1 MRAHVANTHT
11 TMPGWDG
18 KRTTKPTTFMMI
30 IAMTGIMV
38 ARIGGSRWLLSALGP
53 TPLAFL
59 TALGLGP
66 TVFTDPPCQCVPI
79 IPVKAVPRG

>member
-11 TMPGWDG
+11 IMPGWDG

-38 ARIGGSRWLLSALGP
+38 ARIRRGGRSVVLSL
-53 TPLAFL
+53 
-59 TALGLGP
+59 
-66 TVFTDPPCQCVPI
+66 D
-79 IPVKAVPRG
+79 RGAPHGRS